1 MREYV
6 IRICFAIVF
15 CSGINLLIPH
25 KRYEGII
32 KIVCG
37 VFVVFTIISPI
48 RDILFDTDYFDS
60 LKSIQYDDW
69 GFYDIT
75 KKSRQD
81 FKDVSLNDTEKE
93 ISSYLTEKFS
103 DEVSVELVMTED
115 DIKAYVKCSYN
126 DFNSIK
132 GYLQSAYS
140 IKAEFAG

>member
-6 IRICFAIVF
+6 MRICFSIVF

-75 KKSRQD
+75 EKSRRD

-93 ISSYLTEKFS
+93 ISSYLTGKFS
-103 DEVSVELVMTED
+103 DEVSVELVMEED
-115 DIKAYVKCSYN
+115 DIKAYVKCRYN

-132 GYLQSAYS
+132 RYLQSAYS